1 MLNDINYHVWNYWI
15 ISVPVVLLGAP
26 LGAYVI
32 SYLNRDVILW
42 FLVFIIF
49 LDFCSTLILVPI
61 IDHLFFTLTVTILTI
76 LFFILLV
83 VARKTLYRHALD

>member
-15 ISVPVVLLGAP
+15 ISVPVVLSGAP
-26 LGAYVI
+26 PGAYVI

-61 IDHLFFTLTVTILTI
+61 IDHLFFTLTVTTLIVLNIILS
-76 LFFILLV
+76 V
-83 VARKTLYRHALD
+83 VVRRTLYRHAPD